1 MARRFS
7 EKQRAA
13 VLAKFERWEG
23 SAAAFCRKFRL
34 SYQTLRGWQRSA
46 ARKPHTRETR
56 ETPGFVEVELRPRPA
71 APIEVRGREA
81 VAELDL
87 GSGVVL
93 RVYALREGQS

>member
-1 MARRFS
+1 MAKRFS

-13 VLAKFERWEG
+13 LLVKFERWEG

-46 ARKPHTRETR
+46 ARTPRTG
-56 ETPGFVEVELRPRPA
+56 ETPAFVELELKTRSA
-71 APIEVRGREA
+71 APRACREA
-81 VAELDL
+81 VAELAL

>member
-1 MARRFS
+1 MAKRFS
-7 EKQRAA
+7 EKQRATL
-13 VLAKFERWEG
+13 LAKFERWEG

-46 ARKPHTRETR
+46 ARKPRTS
-56 ETPGFVEVELRPRPA
+56 ETPAFVEVELIPRSA
-71 APIEVRGREA
+71 APRTRREA
-81 VAELDL
+81 VAELEL